1 MGDKGTEAVD
11 AYIAGFPP
19 DVQTVLNRIR
29 STIRE
34 AAPEAEETIKYAM
47 PTYVLKGNLV
57 HFAAFKEH
65 IGFYPVPTAIEAFQE
80 ELAPYKSG
88 KGTLRFPL
96 DEAIPYDLIRR
107 IVAFRVLENLE
118 QAEIKKRRLR
128 GDAVKGEEGTM
139 DRNRSM
145 PDSMVIPV
153 LHYADVRAAVQ
164 WLCRA
169 FGFTERLRI
178 GDHRAQLD
186 VVGGAGS
193 VVVTAGATPE
203 AAGDDPTH
211 AMMVRVADAD
221 AHHERAQRAGARI
234 LSAPADYPYGERQY
248 SALDLGGHVWTF
260 SQTLADV
267 DPGAWG
273 GKLVGERAI

>member
-1 MGDKGTEAVD
+1 MGDKGSEAVD

-19 DVQTVLNRIR
+19 DVQSILNEIR
-29 STIRE
+29 SMIRE
-34 AAPEAEETIKYAM
+34 VAPEAEETIKYAI

-65 IGFYPVPTAIEAFQE
+65 IGFYPVPTAIEAFHE

-88 KGTLRFPL
+88 KGSVRFPL
-96 DEAIPYDLIRR
+96 DEPIPYDLIRR
-107 IVAFRVLENLE
+107 IVAFRVRENLE

-128 GDAVKGEEGTM
+128 GDAVKGKEDAM

-145 PDSMVIPV
+145 PDSVVIPV
-153 LHYADVRAAVQ
+153 LRYADVRAAVD

-186 VVGGAGS
+186 VAAGAGS
-193 VVVTAGATPE
+193 VVVTGGATSELP
-203 AAGDDPTH
+203 GGDPTH
-211 AMMVRVADAD
+211 EIMVRVANAD

-248 SALDLGGHVWTF
+248 SALDLGGHLWTF

-267 DPGAWG
+267 DPGTWG
-273 GKLVGERAI
+273 GTLVGEGAV